1 MLPPICKQVLI
12 YSQLAISYNNDFGIE
27 CLSHVG
33 SQLENK
39 IRKSECMDV
48 SPTSN
53 DFCVC
58 VAIVLWRNYLPSI
71 LVAPVGIIL
80 LFGPKNDCSW

>member
-1 MLPPICKQVLI
+1 M

-27 CLSHVG
+27 YLSHVG

-53 DFCVC
+53 HLCVC
-58 VAIVLWRNYLPSI
+58 GNSTLVSLWK
-71 LVAPVGIIL
+71 
-80 LFGPKNDCSW
+80 LFNLHLSGSCGDNSTLWP